1 MLKLAKAIPLSALL
15 AFALAGVFGAGGGP
29 PKILAVHQIEIA
41 DIAFYWSW
49 PIFLAGTLLA
59 WAILWMMD

>member
-1 MLKLAKAIPLSALL
+1 MIKLAKAIPCGALM
-15 AFALAGVFGAGGGP
+15 AFALAAIFGAGDAP
-29 PKILAVHQIEIA
+29 PQILAVHVIELA

-49 PIFLAGTLLA
+49 PIMLAGTLLA